1 MDSLAIETTA
11 CRGRPG
17 GDIDL
22 GAPRYVGAAR
32 CPDAGI
38 KLPPVSATKA
48 ERLRADDREWWRR
61 VALLPIR
68 PGPVFSALRDGGEE
82 ALDRLQEPVTAVAF
96 LAGISLFLSTGTAG
110 RLYDQ
115 AGFDPL
121 LVAVEAIVAGALVA
135 LQNYW
140 LGGAALLLGLRGLGS
155 DVRYRV
161 ARQVVGLS
169 TAPFVL
175 SLVLV
180 WPVRIGIF
188 GQDLFRS
195 GGADEGASGDIF
207 RGIDAALVLWAFLLA
222 LVGVRTV
229 ERWSWPRSLGAT
241 AVAAGLVA
249 LLALAALFG

>member
-1 MDSLAIETTA
+1 MH
-11 CRGRPG
+11 
-17 GDIDL
+17 
-22 GAPRYVGAAR
+22 VGATASE
-32 CPDAGI
+32 GSQSI
-38 KLPPVSATKA
+38 
-48 ERLRADDREWWRR
+48 WWRR
-61 VALLPIR
+61 VAFLPLR
-68 PGPVFSALRDGGEE
+68 PQAAFAALRDGGEE
-82 ALDRLQEPVTAVAF
+82 ALDALQEPVTAVAF

-115 AGFDPL
+115 ADFDPL
-121 LVAVEAIVAGALVA
+121 LVAVQAIVAGALVA

-155 DVRYRV
+155 ETRYRV

-195 GGADEGASGDIF
+195 GGADEGAGGDVF
-207 RGIDAALVLWAFLLA
+207 RGIDAALVVWAFAIA
-222 LVGVRTV
+222 LMGVRTV
-229 ERWSWPRSLGAT
+229 EGWSWLRSLGAT
-241 AVAAGLVA
+241 AVAAGLLA
-249 LLALAALFG
+249 LLALAALLA